1 MALPS
6 LVAGDTQAGGI
17 RIVTQEGATHG
28 TPGPRLRLVFNAV
41 TNPPVAVNDSYS
53 TPEDVPLLV
62 AAPGVLTNDS
72 NGDAPAMTALLV
84 TSPTNGT
91 LSLAADGSFT
101 YSPATNY
108 FGPDAFTYKVNNV
121 LTNSSPA
128 TVMLT
133 VTPVNDPPVAMN
145 DTASTTQGV
154 AVVISVLTNDYDG
167 EGDTPTMESFTQG
180 ASGSVS
186 NGGNGTLTYTPAGA
200 FYGQDSFTY
209 TISDGQGG
217 TAVGTVGVTVF
228 QAPPGPGA
236 VWTNL
241 TVTTEAF
248 VRGGVN
254 AASNQDEVTTGYIMV
269 KYYASTFDAARKA
282 YFQFDLG
289 GLALDLERQAT
300 LTITSYTQAFQQ
312 RVQLWGLKQAYTN
325 FNADITWNT
334 AQANETNSNNLLTS
348 GLYTAVTIG
357 DPKLIPRTRQFNGLS
372 PSRASATTCGA
383 TG

>member
-1 MALPS
+1 MDQRPQPQGQLGRGIRITNNIVEGLGTNAHLAGQLVVAATNAYERLIDVTDFIRGLTNWDASFLISQDPRWDVALPS

-17 RIVTQEGATHG
+17 RIVTQEGATPG

-53 TPEDVPLLV
+53 TAGDVPLSV
-62 AAPGVLTNDS
+62 AAPGVLTNDA
-72 NGDAPAMTALLV
+72 NGGAPAMTALLV

-108 FGPDAFTYKVNNV
+108 FGPDAFAYKVNNG

-133 VTPVNDPPVAMN
+133 VTPVNDPPVAVN

-167 EGDTPTMESFTQG
+167 DGDTLTMESFTQG

-186 NGGNGTLTYTPAGA
+186 NGGNGTLTYTPAGT

-236 VWTNL
+236 VSTNL
-241 TVTTEAF
+241 TMTTEAF
-248 VRGGVN
+248 VRGELN
-254 AASNQDEVTTGYIMV
+254 AASNQDEAATGYIMV
-269 KYYASTFDAARKA
+269 KYYASPFDAARKA
-282 YFQFDLG
+282 YFQSTWAG
-289 GLALDLERQAT
+289 WRW
-300 LTITSYTQAFQQ
+300 TS
-312 RVQLWGLKQAYTN
+312 RG
-325 FNADITWNT
+325 
-334 AQANETNSNNLLTS
+334 
-348 GLYTAVTIG
+348 
-357 DPKLIPRTRQFNGLS
+357 RRH
-372 PSRASATTCGA
+372 
-383 TG
+383 